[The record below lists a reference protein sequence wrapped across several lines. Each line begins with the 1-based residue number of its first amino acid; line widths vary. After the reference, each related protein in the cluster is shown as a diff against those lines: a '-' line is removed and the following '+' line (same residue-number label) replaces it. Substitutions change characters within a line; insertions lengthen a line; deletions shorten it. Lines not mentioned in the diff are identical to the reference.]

1 LAGTISPTTGI
12 STVLTP
18 APVLTGSGVISA
30 SYHLLTGTTGPI
42 TIQAP
47 NLKISKTASPSPVEP
62 SEDLQYTIIYT
73 NVGNVTA
80 QGVVITE
87 TYPAGTSYNLAA
99 PLPTG
104 GNNVWSIGNVVPGG
118 SAAIVVSLR
127 VAGSMPVGSVLTD
140 VVTIGAAKSATAT
153 YTLTTPVVSA
163 PVLNV
168 SVSEN
173 RDPVRVGQSLVYVIQ
188 YRNNGNS
195 EAHDVRITETYPSE
209 VTFESA
215 IPAPVL
221 TPTLGTH
228 VWLPGELPPG
238 GSGSIIVTV
247 RVHSPLP
254 DLTVINNRVDISSVE
269 QPTPAIATESTLA
282 QSPILALA
290 KQSNVA
296 SPQANSL
303 LTYTLL
309 YTNSGS
315 TYATSVVVTDVLPGH
330 TTFQD
335 CAPIGCVY
343 NPLTRKVTWNP
354 GGAASQEVESLT
366 LTLAVANN
374 LLAGTL
380 LTNTA
385 GLVAAEN
392 IAAATSLTNVI
403 ASQPILNLMISNGVS
418 GVAADDVLTYTLAY
432 FISGNSPAQNVV
444 ITNHIPSP
452 ATFVG
457 CSNNCLSPE
466 TGVYSFAPGT
476 VNAGSGGVVTL
487 SVEVSGTLPAG
498 LRNITATALIT
509 TTTPTVELFGNS
521 SQDVD
526 AITTSPILTLTVDYD
541 SSVPV
546 EGKIITYT
554 LTYTNTS
561 RMDTTGVVFTVT
573 RSPYAT
579 QASTSWQA
587 NSEESNLL

>member
-1 LAGTISPTTGI
+1 
-12 STVLTP
+12 
-18 APVLTGSGVISA
+18 
-30 SYHLLTGTTGPI
+30 
-42 TIQAP
+42 
-47 NLKISKTASPSPVEP
+47 
-62 SEDLQYTIIYT
+62 
-73 NVGNVTA
+73 
-80 QGVVITE
+80 
-87 TYPAGTSYNLAA
+87 
-99 PLPTG
+99 
-104 GNNVWSIGNVVPGG
+104 
-118 SAAIVVSLR
+118 
-127 VAGSMPVGSVLTD
+127 
-140 VVTIGAAKSATAT
+140 
-153 YTLTTPVVSA
+153 
-163 PVLNV
+163 
-168 SVSEN
+168 
-173 RDPVRVGQSLVYVIQ
+173 
-188 YRNNGNS
+188 
-195 EAHDVRITETYPSE
+195 
-209 VTFESA
+209 
-215 IPAPVL
+215 PVL
-221 TPTLGTH
+221 TPTLGTL

-254 DLTVINNRVDISSVE
+254 DLTVINNRIDISSVE
-269 QPTPAIATESTLA
+269 QPTPASAMESTLA
-282 QSPILALA
+282 QSPILALT
-290 KQSNVA
+290 KLSNVT

-354 GGAASQEVESLT
+354 GAIASQDVRSLT
-366 LTLAVANN
+366 LTLAVVNN

-392 IAAATSLTNVI
+392 IEAAASLTNVV
-403 ASQPILNLMISNGVS
+403 ASQPILNLTIGNGVS
-418 GVAADDVLTYTLAY
+418 NAMAGEVLTYTLAY
-432 FISGNSPAQNVV
+432 FNSGNSPAQNVV

-476 VNAGSGGVVTL
+476 VTAGSGGVVTL
-487 SVEVSGTLPAG
+487 SVEVSATLPAG

-509 TTTPTVELFGNS
+509 TTTPTVELFGHS

-526 AITTSPILTLTVDYD
+526 AITTSPILTLAVDYD

-554 LTYTNTS
+554 LTYTNPS
-561 RMDTTGVVFTVT
+561 GMDTTGVVFTVT

-587 NSEESNLL
+587 NGEQANLFVGDLPAGESGIATFAVTLPLTFTPGMAAVVNDFAISDNGPGGLPVASAMTTTLVGVPDLIIDSVTLSPPIIVGGTEFTATVIVRNAGTGRACNPNRAPCGRFYLDAFIDPAVPPPSFPYDSDGFPFLIVDSLDPGGIFTVTFEHLHVTFDQRPILYFKIDNYACPRPDDCAPSFGQRGLVPESNEHNNVFGPVSGSPQYVYLPLVRK